1 MLGSAAPT
9 PDLRHQ
15 ARQEI
20 RAVVSFSFLLHH
32 PPSLGIYL
40 SFRAT
45 ETFSAVVGQT
55 AKVCSVDHSCLLDKG
70 PVLTLSHLACYPS
83 SSSSC
88 ICTRQTAPRARVPT
102 TTTTT
107 TNCSPVPSF
116 RLRIAIY
123 SSFCSVG
130 KQSRQQVLH
139 CLRHRRANEPP
150 FFSRRT
156 SENRTT
162 AWLDRH
168 AVAVILAFSQ
178 STTSSLLRWRY
189 SQL

>member
-1 MLGSAAPT
+1 MFPFPSSSTTLPPWGSTYHSEP
-9 PDLRHQ
+9 RK
-15 ARQEI
+15 R
-20 RAVVSFSFLLHH
+20 FLL
-32 PPSLGIYL
+32 L
-40 SFRAT
+40 SDK
-45 ETFSAVVGQT
+45 QH
-55 AKVCSVDHSCLLDKG
+55 KVCSVDHSCLLDKG

-102 TTTTT
+102 TTTT
-107 TNCSPVPSF
+107 NCSPVPSL

-156 SENRTT
+156 SENSTT